1 MKQIYQSPEIE
12 VVKMQPVQMIATSN
26 PEGFDPTPDEEGG
39 TGEDVL
45 GKGGFL
51 WSDEPED
58 AGY

>member
-1 MKQIYQSPEIE
+1 
-12 VVKMQPVQMIATSN
+12 MQPVQMIATSN